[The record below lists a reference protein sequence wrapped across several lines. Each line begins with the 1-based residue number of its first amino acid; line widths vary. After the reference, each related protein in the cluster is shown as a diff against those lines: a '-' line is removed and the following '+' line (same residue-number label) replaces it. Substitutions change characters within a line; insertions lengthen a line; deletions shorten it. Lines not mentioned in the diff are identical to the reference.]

1 MKVKCYIH
9 TINIITKEVEMDDKF
24 KSLAVEHPWEHDI
37 PDELY
42 EEAVAAVEKATGVS
56 MDEGAD
62 GDFITSVEDIE
73 TEIPIL
79 EL

>member
-1 MKVKCYIH
+1 MKVKCYIS
-9 TINIITKEVEMDDKF
+9 TIIEKEVEIDDKF
-24 KSLAVEHPWEHDI
+24 KVLAVERPWEHDI

-42 EEAVAAVEKATGVS
+42 EEAVAAVEKATGVP
-56 MDEGAD
+56 MDDCAD
-62 GDFITSVEDIE
+62 GDFIGSVEDIE